1 MSFFGFLLMLTALVI
16 AGVAGYFSVYGLAY
30 IYPGAFV
37 SVILMGG
44 ALEVG
49 KLIATSYLYRYWTTT
64 GFLLKTYL
72 IVAVFGLMLITSS
85 GIFGYLSSAYQKDT
99 VGIKDVAARIEL
111 LDKEYAELTVREQE
125 IDADINRVGSN
136 YVTARLNLMK
146 QYAGE
151 KTALTE
157 RRNAIRTEKLELST
171 HQLEVEAHTGPI
183 IYIAKAMNKTIDD
196 AVLWMS
202 LLIIAVFDP
211 LAIALTIAANSVFL
225 QNKKLK
231 EATKPPVEVTEKIV
245 EVEKLVEVPVERLV
259 EAPVPDGQML
269 VEAQAFNQIHENMME
284 MSKELERMTKRNE
297 ELQTLLE
304 ELNAAEVLEDQAHN
318 RLEVALQH
326 QVNKLNEDI
335 LQASQDLSMAI
346 EALEKREA
354 KIDQLEQNNADLE
367 QQIVDLRMQLRKFE
381 LSATE
386 RAKLHQQNIAD
397 SKSS

>member
-1 MSFFGFLLMLTALVI
+1 MV
-16 AGVAGYFSVYGLAY
+16 
-30 IYPGAFV
+30 
-37 SVILMGG
+37 
-44 ALEVG
+44 
-49 KLIATSYLYRYWTTT
+49 
-64 GFLLKTYL
+64 
-72 IVAVFGLMLITSS
+72 
-85 GIFGYLSSAYQKDT
+85 
-99 VGIKDVAARIEL
+99 
-111 LDKEYAELTVREQE
+111 
-125 IDADINRVGSN
+125 
-136 YVTARLNLMK
+136 
-146 QYAGE
+146 
-151 KTALTE
+151 
-157 RRNAIRTEKLELST
+157 
-171 HQLEVEAHTGPI
+171 
-183 IYIAKAMNKTIDD
+183 
-196 AVLWMS
+196 
-202 LLIIAVFDP
+202 
-211 LAIALTIAANSVFL
+211 
-225 QNKKLK
+225 
-231 EATKPPVEVTEKIV
+231 
-245 EVEKLVEVPVERLV
+245 
-259 EAPVPDGQML
+259 
-269 VEAQAFNQIHENMME
+269 